1 MQSMKLIKKLF
12 QLRIS
17 TRKLTH
23 YLTIKKLKFKS
34 KISAEPSA
42 SADTAADLEWPPYK
56 EDFVIILEEQE
67 WSLGCVQSYSSELDQ
82 IQVQSLEPLKTRAK
96 DDQGRTYWIYS
107 TVEGNDFYKRK
118 HVLDLRPSVILAK
131 NIKRKDP
138 FFALL
143 NRKIIEGLTNLFT
156 TLIST
161 LFMPQLLRLFL
172 CLKLSMPQIFV
183 EL

>member
-1 MQSMKLIKKLF
+1 M
-12 QLRIS
+12 
-17 TRKLTH
+17 
-23 YLTIKKLKFKS
+23 
-34 KISAEPSA
+34 
-42 SADTAADLEWPPYK
+42 
-56 EDFVIILEEQE
+56 
-67 WSLGCVQSYSSELDQ
+67 
-82 IQVQSLEPLKTRAK
+82 QSLEPLKTRAK

-183 EL
+183 ELWRDARS